1 MRYMFLI
8 YGDEAAIAAASV
20 EESERSLAKN
30 MAVLQEASE
39 KEVLISVGALHPTN
53 DSTTIRMKDESVI
66 TTDGPFAE
74 TKEQLGGYYI
84 LECRDLDE
92 AIAWAAKMPAC
103 AGGCVEI
110 RPMIEMPA

>member
-8 YGDEAAIAAASV
+8 YGDEAAIAAASD
-20 EESERSLAKN
+20 EESRESLAKN
-30 MAVLQEASE
+30 MAVLQEATA
-39 KEVLISVGALHPTN
+39 KGVLAAVGALQPTST
-53 DSTTIRMKDESVI
+53 STTIRSKGETVL

-84 LECRDLDE
+84 LDCRDLDD
-92 AIAWAAKMPAC
+92 AISWASKMPAC